1 MNDFIGMSESFVM
14 GGRQVSVNLCSQN
27 QPHSPV
33 GGDGTLPL
41 EFGEMPRLIEAFDW
55 SRSPLGPMTKWPHS
69 LRTAL
74 DICLRSRFQLAIYW
88 GPQLVFLY
96 NDAEREVIGALHP
109 QSLGKPAREVLVN
122 MWDTVGPM
130 LYRVL
135 ASGEATWSVDRP
147 LMIDRYGLL
156 EEAFFTWSYSPIPD
170 DAGKVGGVLLVTEE
184 TTQRVL
190 AERRLSTLRQM
201 AAETFHATNVEQA
214 CGSAMDILVH
224 DSADIPFA
232 LLYLLDERRQV
243 RFSSS
248 IGLVGTPRKQF
259 PFEEVIRQQEV
270 IRIDDIACF
279 FEAEVAHQLPKSAL
293 ILPVL
298 ESGLDDLAGFL
309 VAGISDHRRLDS
321 AYRNFFDLVSS
332 QIGTAIASARA
343 REQERIRIDAI
354 AELDRAKTTFFT
366 NVSHEFR
373 TPLTLILGVV
383 ENLLAEREMRDSK
396 REELALIRR
405 NSTRLLKLV
414 NTLLA
419 FSAAEAGRIR
429 AYYVPTDLAAFTAEL
444 ASGFRSTMQKGGLAF
459 RVELQPLPQPVYVDP
474 EMWEKIVLNL
484 LSNAFKFTCEGEVSV
499 TLRCLGN
506 VAAQLLVE
514 DTGIGIQ
521 ADELPHIFER
531 FHRVQGAQG
540 RTNEGTG
547 IGLALVQEL
556 VKLHGGSIRAESA
569 PGEGTTFAVSIPLG
583 KKHLPPDRIREQPTS
598 SGAGS
603 ATAGYT
609 EEAERWLPSSDRVD
623 LAPQI
628 EEVPSLS
635 AEDRPLVLVADDN
648 PDMRRY
654 LRSLL
659 DSRYEVET
667 VADGEQ
673 ALAAVRRRKP
683 TLVLADVMMPK
694 LDGFSLLRKLR
705 ADTDTQSIP
714 IIIVSARAG
723 ENEVVRG
730 MERGADDYLVK
741 PFSSREL
748 LARVH
753 AHVELAR
760 IRRQAAERE
769 RELRAEADSQKAM
782 LETILNQMPAG
793 VVVAKAPSGEV
804 VFANNQAEQILRR
817 SVSQLRNV
825 EEYSEYPLFRLDGT
839 PYPTPDQPLARSILR
854 GEITMGEELR
864 YVRPDGTFC
873 VLLTNSG
880 PIRDEAGTIVAGIV
894 TFQDIT
900 VLRSTQEELLR
911 QSNNVIHDLAGK
923 LITSQEE
930 ERKRIARDLHDDIAQ
945 RIALFANKME
955 LLRVD
960 LPEHSK
966 LAKPLWQ
973 LRNETHQIADG
984 IRLISHQL
992 HHGTLMLGLRHAA
1005 ASLCREF
1012 TKQRGIKAEF
1022 SQQGEMDSLREPVPL
1037 VLFRVLQEALNNV
1050 ARHSGAT
1057 QVEVSLL
1064 ANKDE
1069 VKLRIKDRGKGF
1081 DPMTL
1086 SDGLGLVSMRERLR
1100 LVGGKIKISS
1110 ALGLGTEVEAVVP
1123 VEQPQITV
1131 KMSA

>member
-1 MNDFIGMSESFVM
+1 MNDFIPMSYPSAM
-14 GGRQVSVNLCSQN
+14 GSRQVSVSHSPQN
-27 QPHSPV
+27 QTHSPV
-33 GGDGTLPL
+33 GGDGTHPAA
-41 EFGEMPRLIEAFDW
+41 FGEMARLIESFDW
-55 SRSPLGPMTKWPHS
+55 SRSPLGPMTEWPQS

-74 DICLRSRFQLAIYW
+74 NICLRSRFQLAIYW

-109 QSLGKPAREVLVN
+109 SALGKPAREVLVN
-122 MWDTVGPM
+122 MWETVGPM
-130 LYRVL
+130 LYRVFE
-135 ASGEATWSVDRP
+135 SGEATWSVDRP

-156 EEAFFTWSYSPIPD
+156 EEGFFTWSYSPIPD
-170 DAGKVGGVLLVTEE
+170 DSGKVGGVLLVTEE

-190 AERRLSTLRQM
+190 AERRLRTLREM
-201 AAETFHATNVEQA
+201 AAGTFHVRSTEQA
-214 CGSAMDILVH
+214 CGAAMDILGH

-232 LLYLLDERRQV
+232 LLYLLDEKRMV
-243 RFSSS
+243 RLSSS
-248 IGLVGTPRKQF
+248 IGLGGTPLKQF
-259 PFEEVIRQQEV
+259 PFEQVARQREAF
-270 IRIDDIACF
+270 RIDDTACF
-279 FEAEVAHQLPKSAL
+279 FRAEVAHQLPKSAL
-293 ILPVL
+293 ILPVV

-321 AYRNFFDLVSS
+321 AYRNFFDLVAN
-332 QIGTAIASARA
+332 QIGTTIASARA

-373 TPLTLILGVV
+373 TPLTLILGVI
-383 ENLLAEREMRDSK
+383 EDLLAKREMRDSM
-396 REELALIRR
+396 REELALVRR

-419 FSAAEAGRIR
+419 FSAVEAGRVR
-429 AYYVPTDLAAFTAEL
+429 AHYVPTDLAAFTAEL
-444 ASGFRSTMQKGGLAF
+444 ASGFRSTMEKAGLAF
-459 RVELQPLPQPVYVDP
+459 RVELQPLPEPVYVDP

-499 TLRCLGN
+499 TLRCLEN
-506 VAAQLLVE
+506 VIAQLVVK

-521 ADELPHIFER
+521 PDELPRIFER
-531 FHRVQGAQG
+531 FHRAQRAQG

-556 VKLHGGSIRAESA
+556 VKLHGGSIRAESP

-583 KKHLPPDRIREQPTS
+583 KKHLPPDRVREQYTPPH
-598 SGAGS
+598 AGL
-603 ATAGYT
+603 AAAGYA
-609 EEAERWLPSSDRVD
+609 EEAERWLPSTDTVGLPR
-623 LAPQI
+623 QI
-628 EEVPSLS
+628 EEVAS
-635 AEDRPLVLVADDN
+635 APAVDRPHILVADDN
-648 PDMRRY
+648 PDMAHY
-654 LRSLL
+654 LHSLL
-659 DSRYEVET
+659 DGRYEVET

-673 ALAAVRRRKP
+673 ALAAIRRRKP

-694 LDGFSLLRKLR
+694 LDGFGLLQNLR
-705 ADTDTQSIP
+705 ADSDTQSIP
-714 IIIVSARAG
+714 VIIVSARAG
-723 ENEVVRG
+723 ESEVVEG
-730 MERGADDYLVK
+730 MEHGADDYLVK

-748 LARVH
+748 LARIH

-760 IRRQAAERE
+760 IRREAAERE
-769 RELRAEADSQKAM
+769 RELRAEADSQRA
-782 LETILNQMPAG
+782 LLQTILNQMPAG

-804 VFANNQAEQILRR
+804 VLANNQAEQILRR
-817 SVSQLRNV
+817 SVSRLRTV
-825 EEYSEYPLFRLDGT
+825 EEYSEYPLFRPDGT
-839 PYPTPDQPLARSILR
+839 PYSTLDQPLARSILR
-854 GEITMGEELR
+854 GEIIMGEELR

-880 PIRDEAGTIVAGIV
+880 PIRDEAGTIVAGVV

-911 QSNNVIHDLAGK
+911 QSDDVIHDLAGK
-923 LITSQEE
+923 LITAQEE

-945 RIALFANKME
+945 RIALLSNKME
-955 LLRVD
+955 ILGAD
-960 LPEHSK
+960 LPKRSK

-973 LRNETHQIADG
+973 LRDETEQIADG

-992 HHGTLMLGLRHAA
+992 HHATLMLGLPHAA
-1005 ASLCREF
+1005 AGFCREF

-1022 SQQGEMDSLREPVPL
+1022 TQQGQMDSLPEPIPL

-1050 ARHSGAT
+1050 ARHSGADHV
-1057 QVEVSLL
+1057 QVCLMAE
-1064 ANKDE
+1064 KDE
-1069 VKLRIKDRGKGF
+1069 VKLRIKDGGKGF
-1081 DPMTL
+1081 DPMRL

-1100 LVGGKIKISS
+1100 LVGGQIKISS

-1123 VEQPQITV
+1123 FQEPQIR
-1131 KMSA
+1131 A